1 MKKNT
6 MINATL
12 FILLAVV
19 IITIVMMVLIGED
32 GLINKEIK
40 EYEDTHVE
48 EKYENEQQGE
58 NVIVVK

>member
-6 MINATL
+6 MIQATL
-12 FILLAVV
+12 WILLAVA
-19 IITIVMMVLIGED
+19 IITIVMMVLVGED

-48 EKYENEQQGE
+48 EKYEKEQQGE
-58 NVIVVK
+58 NVVVVK